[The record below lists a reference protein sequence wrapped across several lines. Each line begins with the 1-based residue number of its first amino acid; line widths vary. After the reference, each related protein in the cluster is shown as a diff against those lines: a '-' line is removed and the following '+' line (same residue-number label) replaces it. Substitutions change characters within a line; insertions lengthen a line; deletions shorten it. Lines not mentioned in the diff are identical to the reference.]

1 MAVQDKYI
9 NLGGH
14 RHRYIEKGSSEHT
27 LLLIHG
33 ISSSL
38 DFYEQ
43 VIPHLS
49 RSFRVLAIDLLGFG
63 LSEKPRGKDYSLE
76 LYASLIREFLD
87 KTGSLGEKLS
97 ATGHSMGG
105 KYLLA
110 SALLNPGTYSR
121 LVLSNTDGFLHVP
134 SFVRGMSLPG
144 VRSMLKKIVTTENIS
159 AKMLNSAFHDTKK
172 VNVESYRKIL
182 EIARDPDAFDT
193 VMALNRNLKK
203 LDLNRTGLRRRLG
216 ELTVPVLVIWG
227 ENDRYLSPSLA
238 RSVLDEIPS
247 SKLVMFKE
255 CGHSPMLEYPEK
267 FTSTITDFI
276 LSGTQ
281 PDRGHAHNL

>member
-27 LLLIHG
+27 MLLIHG

-49 RSFRVLAIDLLGFG
+49 RSFRVLAFDLLGFG

-76 LYASLIREFLD
+76 LYASLISEFLD
-87 KTGSLGEKLS
+87 KTGSLGEKLY

-144 VRSMLKKIVTTENIS
+144 VRSVLKKIVTRENVS

-172 VNVESYRKIL
+172 VNKESYRKIL

-203 LDLNRTGLRRRLG
+203 LDLKRTGLRRRLG

-227 ENDRYLSPSLA
+227 ENDRYLSPALA

-247 SKLVMFKE
+247 SKLVMFEE

-267 FTSTITDFI
+267 FTRTVTDFI

-281 PDRGHAHNL
+281 PDHDHAHNF

>member
-1 MAVQDKYI
+1 MAVQDRYI
-9 NLGGH
+9 TLGGH

-27 LLLIHG
+27 MLLIHG

-43 VIPHLS
+43 VIPLLS
-49 RSFRVLAIDLLGFG
+49 RSFRVIAFDLLGFG
-63 LSEKPRGKDYSLE
+63 LSDKPKGKDYSLE
-76 LYASLIREFLD
+76 LYSSLIHEFLE
-87 KTGSLGEKLS
+87 KTGSLGGNLY

-105 KYLLA
+105 KYLIA

-121 LVLSNTDGFLHVP
+121 IVLSNTDGFLHVP

-159 AKMLNSAFHDTKK
+159 AKMLNSAFHDTGK
-172 VNVESYRKIL
+172 VDPESYRKIL
-182 EIARDPDAFDT
+182 DIARDPDAFDT

-203 LDLNRTGLRRRLG
+203 LDLNRTGLRRRLE
-216 ELTVPVLVIWG
+216 ELTLPVLVIWG

-238 RSVLDEIPS
+238 RSVLAEIPS
-247 SKLVMFKE
+247 SKLVMFEE

-267 FTSTITDFI
+267 FTRTLTDFI
-276 LSGTQ
+276 FPGSETD
-281 PDRGHAHNL
+281 PGHADNL

>member
-1 MAVQDKYI
+1 MAVQDRYI
-9 NLGGH
+9 TLGGH
-14 RHRYIEKGSSEHT
+14 RHRYIEKGGSEHT
-27 LLLIHG
+27 MLLIHG

-43 VIPHLS
+43 VIPLLS
-49 RSFRVLAIDLLGFG
+49 QSFRVIAVDLLGFG
-63 LSEKPRGKDYSLE
+63 LSEKPHGKDYSLK
-76 LYASLIREFLD
+76 LYASLIQEFLD
-87 KTGSLGEKLS
+87 KTGSLGEKLY

-144 VRSMLKKIVTTENIS
+144 VRSMLKKIVTTENVS
-159 AKMLNSAFHDTKK
+159 AKMLDSAFHDKKK
-172 VNVESYRKIL
+172 VNEESYRKIL

-203 LDLNRTGLRRRLG
+203 LDLNRTGLRKRLG
-216 ELTVPVLVIWG
+216 EITVPVLVIWG

-238 RSVLDEIPS
+238 RSVLAEIPS
-247 SKLVMFKE
+247 SKLVMFEK

-267 FTSTITDFI
+267 FTKTVSDFI
-276 LSGTQ
+276 LSE
-281 PDRGHAHNL
+281 PYSPER